1 MLELAQDMIK
11 ALQERFRAT
20 IHVAADLAESVGVP
34 PTLTSIL
41 HRIGGLESEFDGG
54 FDGGYDTTYQPPPP
68 PPPPAPAPV
77 VEEKAAPKPAPKAAP
92 KAAPAKPKK
101 RSGDKRREL
110 SGKELPKNVRPLKA
124 DAAIKGSTYL
134 ARIIW
139 SLGVS
144 EMEEIGPLRPADIAK
159 MIMARS
165 PISLEPPNVARYIR
179 RSKPTSITVDHKE
192 GNSSFYTLTAE
203 GHGLFKDKFLK

>member
-1 MLELAQDMIK
+1 MIELAQDMIK
-11 ALQERFRAT
+11 ALQERLRAT

-34 PTLTSIL
+34 PTVTSIL
-41 HRIGGLESEFDGG
+41 HRIGGLENEFDGG
-54 FDGGYDTTYQPPPP
+54 FDGGFDATYQPPPP

-77 VEEKAAPKPAPKAAP
+77 VKEAAAPTPPAPKPKP
-92 KAAPAKPKK
+92 APAKPKK

-124 DAAIKGSTYL
+124 DDAVKGSTYL

-144 EMEEIGPLRPADIAK
+144 ELEDIGPLRPADIAK

-179 RSKPTSITVDHKE
+179 RSKPTTITVDHKE
-192 GNSSFYTLTAE
+192 GNSSFYKLTAK
-203 GHGLFKDKFLK
+203 GHGLFKEKFLK